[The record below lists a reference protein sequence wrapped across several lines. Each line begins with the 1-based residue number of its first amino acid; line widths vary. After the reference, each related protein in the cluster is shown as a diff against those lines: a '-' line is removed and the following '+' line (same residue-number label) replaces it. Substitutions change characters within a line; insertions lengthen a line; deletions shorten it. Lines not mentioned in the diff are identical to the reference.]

1 MGKGLSPRV
10 RALARPSVADL
21 EPYDP
26 GFTPVRINL
35 SANENTHG
43 MPEEVRRSVQ
53 AALAH
58 VVVNRYPAPLAPE
71 LREALAEWHEVT
83 PEQVLVSRSSTCSSP
98 SEAPGTPW

>member
-10 RALARPSVADL
+10 RALVRASVADL

-53 AALAH
+53 AALAGLSLE
-58 VVVNRYPAPLAPE
+58 NARYKLLGNYVADGSGS
-71 LREALAEWHEVT
+71 V
-83 PEQVLVSRSSTCSSP
+83 
-98 SEAPGTPW
+98 